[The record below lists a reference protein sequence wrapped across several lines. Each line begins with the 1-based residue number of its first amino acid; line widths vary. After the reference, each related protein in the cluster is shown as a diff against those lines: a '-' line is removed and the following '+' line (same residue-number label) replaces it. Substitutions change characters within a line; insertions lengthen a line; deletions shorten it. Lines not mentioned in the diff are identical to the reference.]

1 MKDNPY
7 TPLSIAFMYKL
18 YINTSS
24 PVHMFT
30 NVILIPKY
38 VELQKV

>member
-7 TPLSIAFMYKL
+7 TPLSIAFMCKL